1 MILIVPFKTKSKDMS
16 LNGYTK
22 SRKEILGFGYPKE
35 TWSNYGKKANEI
47 INCRCGR
54 SIYDHPEVK
63 VGHHYASAPY
73 HGDLCPFLLLKE

>member
-1 MILIVPFKTKSKDMS
+1 LIVPFKTKSKDMS
-16 LNGYTK
+16 LNGYSK
-22 SRKEILGFGYPKE
+22 NRKEILFGYPKE

-47 INCRCGR
+47 INCKCGR

>member
-1 MILIVPFKTKSKDMS
+1 LIVPFKTKSKDMS
-16 LNGYTK
+16 LNGYSK
-22 SRKEILGFGYPKE
+22 NRKEILFGYPKE
-35 TWSNYGKKANEI
+35 TWSKNKQKIADP
-47 INCRCGR
+47 INCKCGR

>member
-1 MILIVPFKTKSKDMS
+1 MS
-16 LNGYTK
+16 LNGYSFSMK
-22 SRKEILGFGYPKE
+22 ERREILFGNPKQP
-35 TWSNYGKKANEI
+35 GPKPFPKLKDP
-47 INCRCGR
+47 INCKCGR